1 VNCLSGGLIAVD
13 ERLRA
18 EHAFLTAADRLH
30 CLAEYRPGH
39 GYRAGGVNQ
48 LIVNLKC
55 PPSVTAL
62 DARRGR
68 YKRRAIATIA
78 SALRSVMDRATV
90 EGATWIPIPT
100 SRLPGDVD
108 YDDRLQRILLAAFG
122 DYALDLRCALFQRRA
137 TPPDHGR
144 VRRQSAG
151 ALYRLIGADR
161 ARLVDPPLR
170 RHIMLFDDVLTSG
183 KHYKCCERRLREALS
198 GTAIGRTSIGE
209 TSIGEIPISGLVV
222 ARRALPARCCWPGPP
237 PLPLPQAGTARAPA
251 AP

>member
-1 VNCLSGGLIAVD
+1 MNGLSGGLIAVD

-18 EHAFLTAADRLH
+18 EHTFLSAADRLH
-30 CLAEYRPGH
+30 CLAEYRPGR
-39 GYRAGGVNQ
+39 GYRAGSVNQ

-78 SALRSVMDRATV
+78 SALRSAMDRATV

-122 DYALDLRCALFQRRA
+122 DYALDLRCALFQRRSTSA
-137 TPPDHGR
+137 DHGR
-144 VRRQSAG
+144 VRRSSAT
-151 ALYRLIGADR
+151 ALYRVIG
-161 ARLVDPPLR
+161 VDGALLAHPPLR
-170 RHIMLFDDVLTSG
+170 RRIVLFDDVLTSG
-183 KHYKCCERRLREALS
+183 KHYKCCERRLREALA

-209 TSIGEIPISGLVV
+209 TSIGKIPISGVVV
-222 ARRALPARCCWPGPP
+222 ARRALLAGCCWPRPPP
-237 PLPLPQAGTARAPA
+237 PLPQAVTARAPT